1 MRKKKYEKDKA
12 HADEKLIVSEKIQ
25 EMIENILPIKA
36 FGRKEKSMNEL
47 KEILEREEKQ
57 HLKSEFLNPLL
68 LGPVSS
74 LLRLGVISAILTGMG
89 QYAAGN
95 LSLSRLIL
103 LVIAC
108 ATIYLPM
115 DGALSFIIE
124 FIYVQ
129 VPARRMHTIM
139 NMPVMTGEDLSVDNF
154 DLELSHVDFG
164 YEDREVLHDISFIAK
179 QGETTAL
186 VGPSGSGKSTLA
198 RLMLRFWDVDGGKIT
213 LGGKDLRDFD
223 PESLLKNY
231 SVVFQ
236 EVLLFNNTVMENIR
250 IGKRGATD
258 EEVFHAAKIA
268 CVDDFVQRFP
278 EGYQTKIGENGILLS
293 GGERQR
299 ISIARA
305 VLKDAPIIF
314 LDESTSSVDA
324 QSETKLQKALSQL
337 IQNKTVVVIAH
348 RLRTVEEADKIIV
361 LKEGRLVETGNAKE
375 LIAKEGEFY
384 RLWKTQKE

>member
-1 MRKKKYEKDKA
+1 MKKC
-12 HADEKLIVSEKIQ
+12 
-25 EMIENILPIKA
+25 
-36 FGRKEKSMNEL
+36 FR
-47 KEILEREEKQ
+47 
-57 HLKSEFLNPLL
+57 
-68 LGPVSS
+68 
-74 LLRLGVISAILTGMG
+74 
-89 QYAAGN
+89 
-95 LSLSRLIL
+95 
-103 LVIAC
+103 
-108 ATIYLPM
+108 
-115 DGALSFIIE
+115 
-124 FIYVQ
+124 
-129 VPARRMHTIM
+129 
-139 NMPVMTGEDLSVDNF
+139 
-154 DLELSHVDFG
+154 
-164 YEDREVLHDISFIAK
+164 
-179 QGETTAL
+179 
-186 VGPSGSGKSTLA
+186 
-198 RLMLRFWDVDGGKIT
+198 
-213 LGGKDLRDFD
+213 
-223 PESLLKNY
+223 
-231 SVVFQ
+231 
-236 EVLLFNNTVMENIR
+236 
-250 IGKRGATD
+250 
-258 EEVFHAAKIA
+258 AAKIA

>member
-258 EEVFHAAKIA
+258 EEVFRAAKIA